1 MGCLGW
7 CEWQEGTCEKGEGP
21 WSEKRQE
28 RHESS
33 LETIVNWLDWV
44 QNKGRNLPTY
54 L

>member
-33 LETIVNWLDWV
+33 LETIVNWLTQGWW
-44 QNKGRNLPTY
+44 KAGCPT
-54 L
+54 LA